1 MENEDLKFTLPDENS
16 YAKVTE
22 AEPVR
27 TSTRKKSI
35 AILFA
40 VLGGGIGIHS
50 FYLGF
55 TKKGIIQL
63 LLAMTGIS
71 FFWGLADLFHLVF
84 SSEVYDADGSI
95 VL

>member
-1 MENEDLKFTLPDENS
+1 MENTDLKFTLPDENS
-16 YAKVTE
+16 YAKTTQV
-22 AEPVR
+22 EPVR

-40 VLGGGIGIHS
+40 VMGGSMGIHS

-55 TKKGIIQL
+55 SRKGVIQL
-63 LLAMTGIS
+63 LLAVTGIS
-71 FFWGLADLFHLVF
+71 FFWGLVDLFHLIF
-84 SSEVYDADGSI
+84 SSEVYDADGNI